1 MSGRESGLAWLRR
14 RAAMAASRRR
24 FAVIRLPP
32 CRRPA
37 TANAAASALASHEP
51 LVDHLAAIMDVGGPR
66 LRTIGQGHE
75 QLGQRGVAMLLD
87 EPRYGIAAMPTARLA
102 HDCPSAR
109 GHPIG

>member
-37 TANAAASALASHEP
+37 TASAAASALASHEP
-51 LVDHLAAIMDVGGPR
+51 LVDHLAAIMDVDGPR
-66 LRTIGQGHE
+66 LRAIGQGHE
-75 QLGQRGVAMLLD
+75 QLGQLGVAMLLD
-87 EPRYGIAAMPTARLA
+87 KPRHTVAPVPIARLA
-102 HDCPSAR
+102 DNR
-109 GHPIG
+109 ERRREDI